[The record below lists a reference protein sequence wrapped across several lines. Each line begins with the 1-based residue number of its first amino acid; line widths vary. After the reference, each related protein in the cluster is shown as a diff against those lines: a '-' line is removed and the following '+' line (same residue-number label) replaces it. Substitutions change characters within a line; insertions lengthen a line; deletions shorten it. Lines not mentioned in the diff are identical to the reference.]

1 MSYDGKEPTVL
12 IIQCSEEHL
21 VTPSM
26 VNDKDSNS
34 RQGMQTPVNNGIL
47 DVVKNELKLEH
58 YYLAQ

>member
-1 MSYDGKEPTVL
+1 MSYDGKEPGVL

-26 VNDKDSNS
+26 VNDSNS

>member
-26 VNDKDSNS
+26 VNDSNS
-34 RQGMQTPVNNGIL
+34 RQGIQTPVNNGIL